1 MAVDVP
7 FEASTSPAV
16 GAAATN
22 NHDSNPLTNGT
33 CRSLYVGVAGDIKA
47 TMANGDVVTFTNVA
61 VGILPISCKQVWSTG
76 TTASGLIA
84 LY

>member
-1 MAVDVP
+1 MVKAPYEV
-7 FEASTSPAV
+7 SSCPAT

-22 NHDSNPLTNGT
+22 NHDTNQLTNGT
-33 CRSLYVGVAGDIKA
+33 CRSLYVGVTGDIKV

-61 VGILPISCKQVWSTG
+61 VGIFPVSVKQVFSTG
-76 TTASGLIA
+76 TTATSLIA

>member
-7 FEASTSPAV
+7 FEVSTSPAV

-22 NHDSNPLTNGT
+22 NHDSNQLTNGT
-33 CRSLYVGVAGDIKA
+33 CRSLYVGVTGDIKV
-47 TMANGDVVTFTNVA
+47 TMANGDVVTFTNVGVGLLA
-61 VGILPISCKQVWSTG
+61 VSCKQVWSTG
-76 TTASGLIA
+76 TTATGLVA